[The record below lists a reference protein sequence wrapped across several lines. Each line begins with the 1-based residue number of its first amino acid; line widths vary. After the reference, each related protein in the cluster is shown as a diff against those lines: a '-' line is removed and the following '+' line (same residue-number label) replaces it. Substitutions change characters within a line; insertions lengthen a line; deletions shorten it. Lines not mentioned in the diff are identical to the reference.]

1 MVSSKRPPPS
11 AAALE
16 VLRVVAAR
24 SFFAL
29 LGVRAHGQVVE
40 KTEGL
45 SEWVGPT
52 PSGSTASRKTGR
64 NT

>member
-11 AAALE
+11 AALE
-16 VLRVVAAR
+16 VLHVVATR